1 MKNLMALLGA
11 LLVTLALGAPALALD
26 GPPAG
31 EGRVLISID
40 GDLTVPSGE
49 SADAVIVIQGD
60 ALIEGTVAS
69 VTVVGGTATLR
80 GAEVDTLAIIDGRAV
95 LESGTIVSGDVLE
108 LNATVEQADGVIVE
122 GAIRALAQDL
132 AGLALFLGM
141 AAIALW
147 VGAVLAMIVAGLAL
161 AGLAA
166 RQVRATEAIISG
178 QPLKAFL
185 VGLAMVVLPPI
196 VMVLLAVTI
205 VGLPLALSILFMVWP
220 ALAFV
225 GYLIGAIWLGDWVL
239 KASGRRRADRPY
251 LAAFVGVLLAG
262 ALSFV
267 PLVGAVISVFGLG
280 AVTVAGWR
288 TLAGTPPSA
297 PVLHGQ
303 AAPVPG

>member
-1 MKNLMALLGA
+1 MKKLMALLGA

-26 GPPAG
+26 GAPAG

-40 GDLTVPSGE
+40 GDLTVPAGE
-49 SADAVIVIQGD
+49 TADAVIVLQGD
-60 ALIEGTVAS
+60 ALIEGVVAS

-80 GAEVDTLAIIDGRAV
+80 GADVDTLAIIDGRAV

-239 KASGRRRADRPY
+239 RASGRRRADRPY

-262 ALSFV
+262 VLSFV

-280 AVTVAGWR
+280 AVTVVGWR
-288 TLAGTPPSA
+288 TLAGTPPSP